1 MASITDQVIKLQ
13 ELTQQNLDILQAI
26 NESFFTKKNHLY
38 ASIGDNMFAIPSF
51 MSLENKINLL
61 TANFENLIN
70 APATGEAFFNMDGNS
85 RSIEV
90 RSYNASPS
98 GITLNNIKEFGTEQ
112 NNVFKDFVTPKP
124 YINFDVHEVSD
135 DITEV
140 LVKKIIPVHK
150 ELISFFENNLTEAD
164 EKTRKVVSINSKQ

>member
-61 TANFENLIN
+61 ISLEYKYEKI
-70 APATGEAFFNMDGNS
+70 
-85 RSIEV
+85 
-90 RSYNASPS
+90 Y
-98 GITLNNIKEFGTEQ
+98 GIRRYEQ
-112 NNVFKDFVTPKP
+112 
-124 YINFDVHEVSD
+124 S
-135 DITEV
+135 
-140 LVKKIIPVHK
+140 
-150 ELISFFENNLTEAD
+150 ELL
-164 EKTRKVVSINSKQ
+164 